1 MSEHQVP
8 HISLLAKKPGEMKQL
23 LERSLMR
30 LRANSALIVAMGFG
44 LGGALHFLFMW
55 SGDSV
60 LEFFGIGVA
69 GAVGGAF
76 LALRTKPRRSVF
88 LVAIAYGLG
97 FQLGGWIS
105 MMALWYQLRDPSLT
119 FFDFYF
125 LFILGFGAA
134 GAISAALIRPRL
146 IGVRNSTLSFLL
158 GSGVGCVAV
167 AVLSGSPLAKLKTA
181 AISLTIS
188 YAVGGAVSGMILD
201 SNEGEI
207 EGDDHVAP
215 GSSTLR

>member
-1 MSEHQVP
+1 
-8 HISLLAKKPGEMKQL
+8 
-23 LERSLMR
+23 MR
-30 LRANSALIVAMGFG
+30 LRANTALIVAMGFG
-44 LGGALHFLFMW
+44 LGGALQFLFMR
-55 SGDSV
+55 SGDSA
-60 LEFFGIGVA
+60 LEFLGIGAA

-76 LALRTKPRRSVF
+76 LALTSQPRRSVF

-119 FFDFYF
+119 YFEFYL

-134 GAISAALIRPRL
+134 GAISAAQIRPRL
-146 IGVRNSTLSFLL
+146 ITVRNSTLSFLV
-158 GSGVGCVAV
+158 GSGFGCVAV
-167 AVLSGSPLAKLKTA
+167 PVLSGSPIAKLKTA

-201 SNEGEI
+201 SNGGAI
-207 EGDDHVAP
+207 EGDDQVAP

>member
-1 MSEHQVP
+1 
-8 HISLLAKKPGEMKQL
+8 
-23 LERSLMR
+23 
-30 LRANSALIVAMGFG
+30 MGFG
-44 LGGALHFLFMW
+44 LGGALQFLFMR
-55 SGDSV
+55 SGDSA
-60 LEFFGIGVA
+60 LEFLGIGAA

-76 LALRTKPRRSVF
+76 LALTSQPRRSVF

-119 FFDFYF
+119 YFEFYL

-146 IGVRNSTLSFLL
+146 ITVRNSTLSFLV
-158 GSGVGCVAV
+158 GSGFGCVAV
-167 AVLSGSPLAKLKTA
+167 PVLSGSPIAKLKTA

-201 SNEGEI
+201 SNGGAI
-207 EGDDHVAP
+207 EGDDQVAP